1 MGRCGRCH
9 PVGTP
14 PSGAVWP
21 LPPRGPSTS
30 RTLMATASRSSSD
43 TSPNLTTGNKSSPFF
58 FFIIFFNLSVS
69 HVFLSLSLFLSVI
82 FYLFILL
89 LFSFF
94 ISFSL
99 CTDSI
104 FLSHAQMNIYIFMSL
119 KSLLKTHD
127 EIITFT
133 FHDGEILKSEYIHV
147 IALSGRKHIE
157 IYRRGDSKKKKKKKK
172 KKKRLI
178 KEKMDIEK
186 KRE

>member
-43 TSPNLTTGNKSSPFF
+43 TSPNLTTGNKSSLFF

-69 HVFLSLSLFLSVI
+69 LMSFRLYLSSFLSFSI
-82 FYLFILL
+82 FFL

-94 ISFSL
+94 ISFSPL
-99 CTDSI
+99 HQFHFFVTCT
-104 FLSHAQMNIYIFMSL
+104 NKYIYLYVS
-119 KSLLKTHD
+119 
-127 EIITFT
+127 
-133 FHDGEILKSEYIHV
+133 
-147 IALSGRKHIE
+147 
-157 IYRRGDSKKKKKKKK
+157 
-172 KKKRLI
+172 
-178 KEKMDIEK
+178 
-186 KRE
+186 

>member
-69 HVFLSLSLFLSVI
+69 HVFLSSFLSFSIYSFFFFFPSSSPSLSLHRFHFCHMHKYKYI
-82 FYLFILL
+82 
-89 LFSFF
+89 
-94 ISFSL
+94 SL
-99 CTDSI
+99 C
-104 FLSHAQMNIYIFMSL
+104 
-119 KSLLKTHD
+119 LLN
-127 EIITFT
+127 
-133 FHDGEILKSEYIHV
+133 LY
-147 IALSGRKHIE
+147 
-157 IYRRGDSKKKKKKKK
+157 
-172 KKKRLI
+172 
-178 KEKMDIEK
+178 
-186 KRE
+186 